1 VSTEEQTKQAL
12 KEALKEW
19 LDEKF
24 ATFGKW
30 AFLSL
35 AAAALGALI
44 YFILQMNGW
53 RPPAP

>member
-1 VSTEEQTKQAL
+1 VNADDTKEAM

-24 ATFGKW
+24 AHFGKW
-30 AFLSL
+30 AFASM

-44 YFILQMNGW
+44 YFMLTMNGW
-53 RPPAP
+53 RPPTP